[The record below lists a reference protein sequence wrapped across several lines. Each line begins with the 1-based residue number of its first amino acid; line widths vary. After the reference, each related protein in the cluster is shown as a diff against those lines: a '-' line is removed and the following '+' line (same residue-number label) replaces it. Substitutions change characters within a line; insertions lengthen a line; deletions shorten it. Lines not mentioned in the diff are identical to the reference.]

1 MKKNANTA
9 RSSKPAGRARKTTV
23 KDLKP
28 GTGIKGGLSF
38 TKKVDKAS
46 PTL

>member
-9 RSSKPAGRARKTTV
+9 RSSKPAQRGKKTTV

-28 GTGIKGGLSF
+28 GTEFRVGCRL
-38 TKKVDKAS
+38 
-46 PTL
+46 

>member
-9 RSSKPAGRARKTTV
+9 RSSKPAQRGKKTTV

-28 GTGIKGGLSF
+28 GTGVQGGLSF
-38 TKKVDKAS
+38 VKRVDKAS